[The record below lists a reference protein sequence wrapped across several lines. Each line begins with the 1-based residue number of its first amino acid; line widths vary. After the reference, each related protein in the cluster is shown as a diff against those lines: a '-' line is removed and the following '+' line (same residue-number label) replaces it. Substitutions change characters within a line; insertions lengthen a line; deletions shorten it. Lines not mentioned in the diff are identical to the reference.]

1 MKFVRARSV
10 KRGEWQ
16 NDVTHYQF
24 HRHAVEQPTHQRM
37 LRQENQPAACPGVNS
52 PRRRSDK
59 KVQGDT
65 KNIGAGPSLQS
76 LPPQQ
81 ASGDHER
88 NLRSKQDA
96 SLREIQTPGN
106 QAARRDRRESIPF
119 SRWPTRGISTHRKP
133 SHPTDWFAKI
143 WFAKT
148 SEPSLTAAPPD
159 RLPSTRS
166 SLPSLRHLKSRC

>member
-1 MKFVRARSV
+1 V
-10 KRGEWQ
+10 KRGERQ

-37 LRQENQPAACPGVNS
+37 LRQENQPAACPVVNS
-52 PRRRSDK
+52 RRRGSDK
-59 KVQGDT
+59 EVQADT

-96 SLREIQTPGN
+96 SLAKVQNAGDQATAADREWASGLPLPAGADAYVLSGVLHDWDDERALAILRRATTDVPGL
-106 QAARRDRRESIPF
+106 ASVPPRDRARC
-119 SRWPTRGISTHRKP
+119 
-133 SHPTDWFAKI
+133 
-143 WFAKT
+143 
-148 SEPSLTAAPPD
+148 EPS
-159 RLPSTRS
+159 SE
-166 SLPSLRHLKSRC
+166 